1 MFQRSILLQ
10 TIFVFESISNRRWNK
25 IWVKL
30 QVITIHSQF
39 LVFKELSISRTQ
51 VEKEEKHFRVF
62 GFNKTYNSF
71 ADMTETRYNLGID
84 LKLNRRERERERKKI
99 SFKKKLQEKFALNYL
114 NPDYLKMKW
123 KPEMNLLLFKI
134 VEFSWSDQCLSSDIS
149 LQKV

>member
-10 TIFVFESISNRRWNK
+10 TIFVFESISNRRRNK

-84 LKLNRRERERERKKI
+84 LKHNRRERERERKKI

-114 NPDYLKMKW
+114 NPDYLKMK
-123 KPEMNLLLFKI
+123 
-134 VEFSWSDQCLSSDIS
+134 
-149 LQKV
+149 